1 MRWSTRIGTLAGI
14 GIYIHWTFWLL
25 IAWIVVAH
33 MVQGGSPEATIASVT
48 MVAAVFACVVLHEL
62 GHALAARRFGIETHD
77 ITLLPIGGV
86 ARLARMPEQPLQEL
100 WVALAGPAVNVVIAA
115 VVLVALIVLN
125 KTAELTNLQP
135 IGSGFLIGLM
145 WINILLVGFNLIPA
159 FPMDGGRVL
168 RALLATRFNYMFA
181 TQVAAAVGQGIA
193 ILFAI
198 VGLLVPG
205 MWMLLFIA
213 LFVFLGAQQESQAAE
228 VKSLL
233 RGVPVRAAVV
243 TRFRTL
249 RDTDPL
255 STVVSELLAGYQT
268 DFPVIDAQNRLVGIL
283 VRSDLMQALAQ
294 GRADATVGEL
304 MRPHCF
310 TVDDSEM
317 LERTFQRMR
326 EADCPALPVVNN
338 GQLVGLITM
347 ENIAEWMMIHSA
359 LKSGGMRSEFDALF
373 QRTG

>member
-1 MRWSTRIGTLAGI
+1 MRWSTRIGALAGI

-33 MVQGGSPEATIASVT
+33 MVQGGSPEAAIASLT
-48 MVAAVFACVVLHEL
+48 MVAAVFGCVVLHEL

-198 VGLLVPG
+198 IGLLVPG

-268 DFPVIDAQNRLVGIL
+268 DFPVIDAQNGLVGIL

-310 TVDDSEM
+310 TVDDNEM

-326 EADCPALPVVNN
+326 EADCPALPVVHN

>member
-33 MVQGGSPEATIASVT
+33 WLQGASAAMAVGSLT
-48 MVAAVFACVVLHEL
+48 MIAAVFGCVVLHEL

-100 WVALAGPAVNVVIAA
+100 WVALAGPAVNVVIAIG
-115 VVLVALIVLN
+115 VLIVLIVMN
-125 KTAELTNLQP
+125 KTAELTHLQP

-145 WINILLVGFNLIPA
+145 WINVLLVAFNLIPA

-168 RALLATRFNYMFA
+168 RALLATRFNYIIA

-205 MWMLLFIA
+205 AWMLLFIA
-213 LFVFLGAQQESQAAE
+213 LFVFLGAQQEAQAAE
-228 VKSLL
+228 MKSLL

-255 STVVSELLAGYQT
+255 SQVIAELLAGYQT
-268 DFPVIDAQNRLVGIL
+268 DFPVVDELGRPVGIL
-283 VRSDLMQALAQ
+283 VRADLMQALAQ
-294 GRADATVGEL
+294 GRSDAVVGEL
-304 MRPHCF
+304 MHPCGL
-310 TVDDSEM
+310 TVDDAEM

-326 EADCPALPVVNN
+326 EADCPALPVVHG
-338 GQLVGLITM
+338 GQLVGLVTL

-359 LKSGGMRSEFDALF
+359 LKSGGLRSEFDALF
-373 QRTG
+373 QRSP